1 MELIFYQTY
10 KNKSDEFYSL
20 QGIHLRKLD
29 TFSNEAFINANILAC
44 LLENCFQSPWHSFN
58 NLKDGKFTL
67 WEWTEKVIWIYAW

>member
-20 QGIHLRKLD
+20 QGIHLGKLD

-44 LLENCFQSPWHSFN
+44 LLGNCFLRLWYSFH
-58 NLKDGKFTL
+58 NLQDGKFTL
-67 WEWTEKVIWIYAW
+67 CK

>member
-20 QGIHLRKLD
+20 QGIHLGKLD

-44 LLENCFQSPWHSFN
+44 LLGNSMVFFS
-58 NLKDGKFTL
+58 
-67 WEWTEKVIWIYAW
+67 